1 MCGFTSYRA
10 PEPRRNR
17 RWRIRRL
24 VGFVSGLPE
33 IKPSHMVRQ
42 APRLWRPCR
51 MRPGWSQCSSASEAA
66 YLLVDRFCCRAC
78 PAFWLHPAPW
88 NFADPLMCSNRR
100 CPSQQDHSC
109 SLDIPILP
117 RRNSVRSGSKHSGC
131 CSSVPAQGAPPQPAR
146 TQSCLQSSSLR
157 QPHLVT
163 PIWRTSLCRRRS
175 HHRRI

>member
-1 MCGFTSYRA
+1 
-10 PEPRRNR
+10 
-17 RWRIRRL
+17 
-24 VGFVSGLPE
+24 
-33 IKPSHMVRQ
+33 VRQ
-42 APRLWRPCR
+42 NRAAIGVGGLEGSSRLFLDCPKSSQAACAGRHRACGAPVGCGLAAR
-51 MRPGWSQCSSASEAA
+51 QYSSASEAA
-66 YLLVDRFCCRAC
+66 YLRVDRFCCRAC

-131 CSSVPAQGAPPQPAR
+131 CSSAPAQAALSRPAR
-146 TQSCLQSSSLR
+146 TQSYLQFSSLR

-163 PIWRTSLCRRRS
+163 PMWRTSLCRRSSRS
-175 HHRRI
+175 ASHSLRPN